1 MIKDKTAA
9 LHQILSYHDDWDDA
23 IAYLLS
29 STEEC
34 DSIVASKPALILVLR
49 KYVSGAISAD
59 DLEEWAG
66 FIELTDDIDHS
77 VIEDYLYALS
87 NPELMGE
94 ITIDKALQMI
104 ELLSDLA
111 SAVAR

>member
-1 MIKDKTAA
+1 MIKDKTEA
-9 LHQILSYHDDWDDA
+9 LLHILSYHDDWDDA

-34 DSIVASKPALILVLR
+34 VPIAASKTALIQVLS
-49 KYVSGAISAD
+49 KYVSGAICSD

-66 FIELTDDIDHS
+66 FIEMSDDIDHS
-77 VIEDYLYALS
+77 AIEDYLYALS

-94 ITIDKALQMI
+94 ITVDKASQMI
-104 ELLSDLA
+104 ELLSE
-111 SAVAR
+111 

>member
-1 MIKDKTAA
+1 MITDKTTA
-9 LHQILSYHDDWDDA
+9 LLQILCYHDDWDDA
-23 IAYLLS
+23 IAYLLD

-34 DSIVASKPALILVLR
+34 QPVVASKAYLIQVLT
-49 KYVSGAISAD
+49 KYTSGELSAD

-66 FIELTDDIDHS
+66 FIELSDDIDHS
-77 VIEDYLYALS
+77 AIEDYLYALS

-104 ELLSDLA
+104 DLLDD
-111 SAVAR
+111 

>member
-1 MIKDKTAA
+1 MITDKTAA
-9 LHQILSYHDDWDDA
+9 LLQILSYHDDWDDA
-23 IAYLLS
+23 IAYLLA

-34 DSIVASKPALILVLR
+34 EPIVASKPVLIQVLN
-49 KYVSGAISAD
+49 KYVSGGIAAD

-66 FIELTDDIDHS
+66 FIELCDDIDHS
-77 VIEDYLYALS
+77 TIEDYLYALS

-104 ELLSDLA
+104 GLLNDTE
-111 SAVAR
+111 

>member
-1 MIKDKTAA
+1 MITDKTAA
-9 LHQILSYHDDWDDA
+9 LLQILSYHDDWDDA

-34 DSIVASKPALILVLR
+34 EPVIASKLALIQVLT
-49 KYVSGAISAD
+49 KYTSGVISAD

-66 FIELTDDIDHS
+66 FIELSDDIDHTAF
-77 VIEDYLYALS
+77 EDYLYALS

-94 ITIDKALQMI
+94 ITTEKARQMI
-104 ELLSDLA
+104 ELLKDTE
-111 SAVAR
+111 

>member
-1 MIKDKTAA
+1 MIKDKPAA
-9 LHQILSYHDDWDDA
+9 LLHILSYHDDWDDA

-29 STEEC
+29 STEVC
-34 DSIVASKPALILVLR
+34 KPIVASKPALLQVLS

-66 FIELTDDIDHS
+66 FIELSDDIDHS
-77 VIEDYLYALS
+77 MIEDYLYALS

-104 ELLSDLA
+104 ELLGE
-111 SAVAR
+111 